1 VKIDGYEPVIF
12 KKVVHDWGGKYYF
25 RNGLS
30 ITDLQFELLTS
41 TENDFA
47 PSFDERKQL
56 LKNLLSHLFGIYY
69 DSSLCLA

>member
-1 VKIDGYEPVIF
+1 MKIDGYEPVIF

-47 PSFDERKQL
+47 PSFDERK
-56 LKNLLSHLFGIYY
+56 
-69 DSSLCLA
+69 